1 VEVADKPGVL
11 AGIASIFGD
20 HNVSIASVIQKETDE
35 TAQTAELVIVSH
47 AARESS
53 VQESLASIER
63 LDDVRQVANLIR
75 VED

>member
-1 VEVADKPGVL
+1 
-11 AGIASIFGD
+11 
-20 HNVSIASVIQKETDE
+20 VSIASVIQKETDE